1 MPNEALESDV
11 TAHDKSKACAVHTY
25 MNVCLLTSV
34 HDVIPLRSMDQD
46 DVIIVFFHVISII
59 LKQIRQI

>member
-11 TAHDKSKACAVHTY
+11 TAHDKSKVCAVHTH
-25 MNVCLLTSV
+25 MNVCLRTGV
-34 HDVIPLRSMDQD
+34 HDVVSLRSMDQD
-46 DVIIVFFHVISII
+46 DVIILFFHVISII